1 MTAIACSGRPRLQ
14 APAQTLPRRRRWRG
28 ALPVGAA
35 CVLDETADGG
45 ATSVTYPDPNHPADE
60 ISFFAVEG
68 NAHGDEDWR
77 PQMDLDTLGVAE
89 RYDTN

>member
-1 MTAIACSGRPRLQ
+1 MAKAYEEEGILEAKVPLPDRRNRDLTATRF
-14 APAQTLPRRRRWRG
+14 
-28 ALPVGAA
+28 
-35 CVLDETADGG
+35 
-45 ATSVTYPDPNHPADE
+45 TYPDPNHPADE